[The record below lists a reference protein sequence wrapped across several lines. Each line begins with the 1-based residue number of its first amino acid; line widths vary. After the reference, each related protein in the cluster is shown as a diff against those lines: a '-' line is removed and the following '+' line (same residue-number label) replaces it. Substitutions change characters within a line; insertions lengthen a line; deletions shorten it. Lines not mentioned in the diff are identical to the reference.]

1 MIEIEARNSVGPR
14 VFRSTGLPLSV
25 GRRSAE
31 YPLDIQG
38 VWDHHL
44 VLSRDEEGWIVV
56 TPHAEAAVF
65 REGERL
71 GPSTRLKS
79 GDSLELGCAQLRFR
93 ISSGQQRSLL
103 TLETLTWL
111 GLICLILAQILLI
124 QRF

>member
-1 MIEIEARNSVGPR
+1 MIEIESGNSSHNQAFPSR
-14 VFRSTGLPLSV
+14 RLPVSV
-25 GRRSAE
+25 GRRAADYLLNRE
-31 YPLDIQG
+31 G
-38 VWDHHL
+38 VWDCHL

-71 GPSTRLKS
+71 RPSTRLKN

-93 ISSGQQRSLL
+93 ISSGRQRSLL

-111 GLICLILAQILLI
+111 GLLCLILAQILLI

>member
-1 MIEIEARNSVGPR
+1 MIEIESRNSSQNQ
-14 VFRSTGLPLSV
+14 VFPASRLPVSV
-25 GRRSAE
+25 GRRAADCLLNRE
-31 YPLDIQG
+31 G
-38 VWDHHL
+38 VWDCHL

-71 GPSTRLKS
+71 GPSTRLKN

-93 ISSGQQRSLL
+93 ISSGRQRSLL
-103 TLETLTWL
+103 TLETLTWSGLL
-111 GLICLILAQILLI
+111 GLVLAQILLL